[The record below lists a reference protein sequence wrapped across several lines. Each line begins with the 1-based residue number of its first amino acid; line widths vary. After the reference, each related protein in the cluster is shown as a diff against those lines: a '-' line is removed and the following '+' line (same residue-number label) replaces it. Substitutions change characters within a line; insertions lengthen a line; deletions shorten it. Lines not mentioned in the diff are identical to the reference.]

1 MGNLSRIVNV
11 QIALN
16 TTGVSKEGFSTGMIV
31 GPHFHSLNRAL
42 SITDVDELTEM
53 GFSTTDKIYL
63 AVSDYL
69 SQTPRPSVV
78 KVGRM
83 ACNTVTATVS
93 NIQPAGKYSFTV
105 STKDDKGNVTK
116 TPYEY
121 TNTSGDAAAILTGLA
136 GVVTADKNAVIAV
149 TAANTTLTVKKKNK
163 DFALEVS
170 PNLAAASGDVGEDI
184 PTAMSAI
191 TAEDNDFYGII
202 LTSRK
207 PDDILAMADWTESH
221 TKLFLTAIGEA
232 GAKDAAVST
241 DTGSQLMTKNYY
253 RTGVWY
259 HALAETEFL
268 DAAIMSRVFS
278 IAPGGDDWAN
288 KKLAGVSTDTI
299 NETEF
304 NALKNKNISTFEK
317 FRNVSITQTGKV
329 AAGEWID
336 IIRFRDWLAEE
347 IKTNVFYLL
356 INSDKVSYTDGG
368 IAAIESVIRKALED
382 GQAAGGI
389 APDEYDEDGNLNLG
403 YVLAMPLAANITSN
417 QKASRILEGVSF
429 TARLAGAI
437 HVVNI
442 TGSFTYDNL
451 IQAS

>member
-93 NIQPAGKYSFTV
+93 NIQPAGKYSLTV

-184 PTAMSAI
+184 PTAMSTI